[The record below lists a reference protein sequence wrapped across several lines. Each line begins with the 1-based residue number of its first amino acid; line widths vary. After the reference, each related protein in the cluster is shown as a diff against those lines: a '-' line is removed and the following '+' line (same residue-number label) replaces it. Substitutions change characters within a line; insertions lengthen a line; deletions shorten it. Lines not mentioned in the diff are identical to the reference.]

1 MPDSLSG
8 WKPRKVSICQIT
20 ILEKLNKKMTFSK
33 IFDISLAWKLQYW
46 ISFLIQS
53 PNCSQTFSSWW
64 EGAATDVC
72 KIFAHCKN
80 SIICCCL
87 FLEHCIIGVFT
98 SIGAQSLLNPPVQLQ
113 KCIKIFYY
121 KPLLQRSWGWICRD
135 WRCWGCWWRLR
146 GSWRRG
152 CWTRSSRRRTGAPAW
167 CG

>member
-20 ILEKLNKKMTFSK
+20 ILRKKLDKKMTFSK
-33 IFDISLAWKLQYW
+33 IFDIFLAWKLQYW

-87 FLEHCIIGVFT
+87 FLEHCIIGVFYKYWRT
-98 SIGAQSLLNPPVQLQ
+98 KFIKPPSTTTKVHNN
-113 KCIKIFYY
+113 I
-121 KPLLQRSWGWICRD
+121 LLQTFVAKIVRMNLPGLKV
-135 WRCWGCWWRLR
+135 LR
-146 GSWRRG
+146 MLVTTAR
-152 CWTRSSRRRTGAPAW
+152 
-167 CG
+167 